1 MKQTKLIL
9 ILAFLFG
16 NMTFCK
22 SKPDNDS
29 SSIKI
34 LAPSEEEKAEILPG
48 ADRPEVYLPKL
59 RGKKVALAVNQ
70 TSILPS
76 KGNMHLVDFLLG
88 QGIEIKKVF
97 VPEHGF
103 RGKADAG
110 EKVDNSIDSETG
122 IPLVSLYGSSK
133 KPSEEALADVDIVIF
148 DIQDVGIRFYTFIST
163 LHYLMEA
170 CAEQD
175 KKLMIFDR
183 PNPNG
188 DYVDGPVLEKGY
200 ESFVGMHPIPIVH
213 GLTVGEL
220 AQMINGEGWLKGAVK
235 APIEVIPVAN
245 WEHKDHYSLPV
256 KPSPNLPNDLAIRLY
271 PSLCFF
277 EGTDISLG
285 RGTMFPFQV
294 YGYPDPK
301 FGDFT
306 FTPVSIDGMS
316 KYPPQQDKL
325 CYGKDLRDEPL
336 SHQFTLSYLLDA
348 YRIADKGASFFNA
361 FFDKLAGSDRLRKSI
376 IAGESEES
384 IRSSWQKELDAYKT
398 KRKLYLIYK

>member
-1 MKQTKLIL
+1 
-9 ILAFLFG
+9 
-16 NMTFCK
+16 MTFCK

-200 ESFVGMHPIPIVH
+200 ESFVGMHLIPIVH